1 MRIWSQRLLV
11 GFVLFFGLTGM
22 SEESRS
28 MKLID
33 DGRAVALIVIPETS
47 SVVVS
52 QAVVEL
58 NQFLLKTSG
67 CELPVVSEST
77 YKRQDGQ
84 VAIYVGQTQAAL
96 AAGID
101 LRGLTQENLRV
112 KFSGNQIFVL
122 GQDSQLSNWPFGDR
136 KAGANDSSCHLG
148 TYDAMIWFIEN
159 SLGGGY
165 LFPGEYGTSFPYGKT
180 VYSKV
185 ADKDYSPKYILR
197 SLRNFSTSPDFKRF
211 ASKAYSPESI
221 KRRQLET
228 STWLLRRGAG
238 YPNVMGAGHAFTT
251 WYEKY
256 GKSDPD
262 IFAKFPDGNSGIV
275 TNAKTFQQFDPTY
288 LKFCESNPKVLEF
301 TIKKMD
307 EFFLNSP
314 HSLTFC
320 VTQNDG
326 RYDGF
331 CMCDDCK
338 RMDDTTTEKIGIR
351 YANRDGSPYTTNYFR
366 LTDRYAKSWNKIAT
380 VLAEKYPGKY
390 LLAAAYG
397 VQDRPPKSTPLSK
410 NMIIQFV
417 PTEEM
422 WNGKEK
428 WLGSI
433 NVWDEWEKAGA
444 RLMYRPNLHH
454 GGGSLPIVYTKK
466 LDFEIK
472 HFDQHGMIG
481 CDYDE
486 MYAASGTQ
494 GVNNYVLARLVF
506 EPSLTEEQLVWEF
519 CQKAYGPAAQV
530 MQSYFSMLEKI
541 TDDMIETRQA
551 TWAKSFADTIATG
564 ETAQKINGLFDEALK
579 LTQATPDCQKRI
591 EMARQGYRYAELF
604 AKLQGPSG
612 SAANQDLL
620 EFLQANKEGYVIDY
634 GSLIKRGLIRGLKA
648 NDLNLKGRIALVCK
662 APAGADEQAAY

>member
-1 MRIWSQRLLV
+1 V
-11 GFVLFFGLTGM
+11 VFALFFGLTGM

-67 CELPVVSEST
+67 CELPVIREPQ
-77 YKRQDGQ
+77 YKHKKKQ
-84 VAIYVGQTQAAL
+84 VAIYVGQTEAAL

-122 GQDSQLSNWPFGDR
+122 GKDICSEPFRQR
-136 KAGANDSSCHLG
+136 KASSDDGKCYLG

-159 SLGGGY
+159 SLGGGF
-165 LFPGEYGTSFPYGKT
+165 LFPGEYGTSYPYGKT
-180 VYSKV
+180 VCAKIT
-185 ADKDYSPKYILR
+185 DKDYSPKYIIR
-197 SLRNFSTSPDFKRF
+197 SLRNFCTSGEFE
-211 ASKAYSPESI
+211 KAAKKLLSPEWMNQR
-221 KRRQLET
+221 KAET
-228 STWLLRRGAG
+228 SEWLLRRGTG
-238 YPNVMGAGHAFTT
+238 HPNQMGSGHAFMQ

-275 TNAKTFQQFDPTY
+275 TKAKTLQHNDPTY
-288 LKFCESNPKVLEF
+288 LKFCESNPKVLAF
-301 TIKKMD
+301 TIEQMD

-320 VTQNDG
+320 VAQNDG

-331 CMCDDCK
+331 CMCDHCK
-338 RMDDTTTEKIGIR
+338 KMDDTTTDKIAVR
-351 YANRDGSPYTTNYFR
+351 YANRDGSLYKTNYFR
-366 LTDRYAKSWNKIAT
+366 LTDRYAKSWNKISA
-380 VLAEKYPGKY
+380 AMADKYPGKY
-390 LLAAAYG
+390 LVAYAYG
-397 VQDRPPKSTPLSK
+397 AMDRPPKSTPLPK
-410 NMIIQFV
+410 NMIIQFC
-417 PTEEM
+417 PTIEM
-422 WNGKEK
+422 WNGKTN
-428 WLGSI
+428 WLESI
-433 NVWDEWEKAGA
+433 GVWDEWKRTGA
-444 RLMYRPNLHH
+444 RLIYRPNLHH
-454 GGGSLPIVYTKK
+454 GGGFLPIVYTKK
-466 LDFEIK
+466 LDHEIK

-486 MYAASGTQ
+486 LYASSSGTQ
-494 GVNNYVLARLVF
+494 GINNYVLARLVF
-506 EPSLTEEQLVWEF
+506 DPGLTEEQLVREF

-530 MQSYFSMLEKI
+530 MLSYYSMLEKI

-551 TWAKSFADTIATG
+551 TWGKSFADTIATG

-579 LTQATPDCQKRI
+579 LTQTDPDCQKRI
-591 EMARQGYRYAELF
+591 ELARQGYRYAELF
-604 AKLQGPSG
+604 AKLEGPSG
-612 SAANQDLL
+612 VQANKDLL
-620 EFLQANKEGYVIDY
+620 EFLQANKKGYVVDY
-634 GSLIKRGLIRGLKA
+634 VSLNIRRGLIWGLKQ
-648 NDLNLKGRIALVCK
+648 NDLNLKGRLAMMCYQK
-662 APAGADEQAAY
+662 PSEQAWY